1 MFSGECFL
9 QYFHLERCG
18 NRAAQEEQ
26 LRLLANQ
33 TFEDEEDE
41 EYEDDEDEEDEDEDE
56 EDDEEEDGEGGEDE
70 EDVAIVQLKRG
81 N

>member
-41 EYEDDEDEEDEDEDE
+41 EYEDDEHEEDEDE

-70 EDVAIVQLKRG
+70 EDVAIVQLKRS